1 MKLSKTKAIIYS
13 LIVMILWGSL
23 FPCIKIG
30 YKAFSISGTDI
41 PDILMFAGMR
51 FTLCGIVISAIALL
65 KKDKIEAPRLKAVS
79 IILLIGLFSII
90 LHYTFTYIG
99 LSSTDSSKT
108 ALIKQLGS
116 LIYVCVAFLFFK
128 NEHFSVW
135 KIFGA
140 VIGFCGIIAIN
151 FSADGISFSMGDILI
166 LLASVCTVASG
177 ILTKKIAADH
187 SPFWITGISQLSGG
201 IVLVLASLIIGADFL
216 SFDWYA
222 LGVFGYICT
231 ASTIAY
237 LLWNYVLKTSDLS
250 NMFIIKFS
258 EPLFACAFGAILLGE
273 DIFKWQYL
281 IAFILISTGIVLGN
295 MKIKVKKR

>member
-41 PDILMFAGMR
+41 PSILMFAGMR

-65 KKDKIEAPRLKAVS
+65 KKDKIKAPRLKAVS

-135 KIFGA
+135 KIVGA

-151 FSADGISFSMGDILI
+151 FSADGISFSTGDILI

-187 SPFWITGISQLSGG
+187 SPFWIAGISQLSGG
-201 IVLVLASLIIGADFL
+201 VVLVLAALIMGADFL

-295 MKIKVKKR
+295 MKSKVKKR